1 MDEKTPTTT
10 DVQTTQAA
18 QGAEGTQAAP
28 AAVPKRSV
36 LGRIVVWTARLLWC
50 AIALVVAAVCLAGI
64 LLYVPS
70 VQERVV
76 EKVCASLSEQT
87 GYDVHLKNLRLSF
100 PLHLSADSIVACEGG
115 DTLLQ
120 AERMRLHLRVLPL
133 LRAEADVAE
142 VELGGVS
149 LDTREL
155 VGGTHVRG
163 KVGRIAAPLPSS
175 KRLSAARIG
184 WETQHVRVAAAEIRD
199 ADLSVW
205 LSDTAFTDTTT
216 SKPWLVS
223 VGGLRLRNVKA
234 RVALATAPPSIK
246 AGADSIVAGRG
257 QMWIAVDIP
266 RGKVQ
271 NGHFDT
277 RRGTYAVQGV
287 DIAGANIAYTSRGS
301 DGKWQRRSTP
311 ATLPDDCKRT
321 SADSLR
327 AEWDYEDNISGLEA
341 WSPFTQRPSGA
352 LDTDEI
358 ILTNTDLRVA
368 PLRYSDAEGTTL
380 NIEHAALHELNSGMS
395 IDELRGEVKV
405 DDEGIA
411 LPDFTLQTPFS
422 KLRIGGK
429 IPWSALSEGFGSL
442 NMDLDLTLGPQ
453 DVEKILRSRTLDLS
467 RSQQK
472 HILDLYPR
480 RPLSLK
486 GHVRGNLEHIQLL
499 PLDIAMPDVVKGRLS
514 GRIDHVQT
522 NPAADLNFN
531 LQTGSML
538 PQIYRKAMPDVAQTV
553 SLPGAMSMK
562 GSVRYGAPGGRSVKS
577 DAVSLACNL
586 GVGGGNADIKANV
599 SSLSALSTTSGSE
612 SWNVAATTHNLPIRS
627 FLPTMDIAPLS
638 AHITARGNTFDL
650 LSPRAR
656 ITAKADI
663 HRGAFSGINISGI
676 HADADVSKGDVAVS
690 VISNTAALDGTATL
704 TARIED
710 LLRDKNTT
718 DADYI
723 SGDIRLDL
731 ATADLRALGFTADTL
746 ETGGM
751 LTAHF
756 HSNGDFTAYGAE
768 GTIENIFLQTNEQGF
783 SSENT
788 TFSFATSPDT
798 TYANASSGDL
808 ELHIGAEGSVEKIL
822 PRMTALADEA
832 VRQIDAKSLDMPAL
846 QREFLPMKV
855 YVKAR
860 KENPLSGYLALKGI
874 EFNTAYIDLISHP
887 ETGLTGEAK
896 IGALSK
902 GGLLLDTI
910 GLSMEQDSLGL
921 ALNGFVRNYKKK
933 NPTKFDASLEG
944 HIFANEAEIRT
955 KFYDNQKEKSIDLG
969 VRAALADGG
978 VSVSLFPQNP
988 ILAYRTFT
996 LNKDNFIF
1004 LGEGGQIRADVDLV
1018 ADDGTGLRILSE
1030 PTDSVNDITA
1040 SVYNINLAELS
1051 NVVPYLPKLG
1061 GTLNGDFHILD
1072 NHETLSAMG
1081 SLDMQNFAYEGT
1093 QLGNVGADVVYLPQG
1108 EDEHFASAY
1117 IRAADEEVLEASG
1130 TYYGKTETF
1139 DGTASLQQFP
1149 LALLNAF
1156 LEGTDVALDGHAIGD
1171 LAIQGALSS
1180 PKINGE
1186 LRMDSAHI
1194 YSPAYGFRFLMD
1206 EKPIAVENSR
1216 IRFDKFKLATT
1227 GKNPLTLNGNIDA
1240 SDLASVR
1247 LALTLQ
1253 GKNFELI
1260 DTKRTRQSTIFG
1272 TVMAD
1277 MVGSVTGTLS
1287 NMTVRGKLDILDKT
1301 DMTYILKDSPLTV
1314 DNRLDDLVQFVSFND
1329 SIEDGEEPQTEE
1341 EMSLNMVLGINVHEG
1356 ARFRCF
1362 LSEDG
1367 KSYANIVGGGNMTFR
1382 LTPQGEMRL
1391 TGKLTAQSGDMKY
1404 EMPVIPL
1411 RTFNLVEG
1419 STIDFTG
1426 DPTNPTL
1433 NIRAT
1438 ERMKVLIAGD
1448 DDRQRAVAFDVGV
1461 AITKPLDRMGL
1472 EFTIDAPDD
1481 LTVQNQL
1488 ASMSAEQRSKAAVA
1502 MMATGMYLTDTGNMS
1517 SGFKANNALNAF
1529 LQNEIQNI
1537 TAGALKT
1544 VDLNVGVESG
1554 TSLVGTQ
1561 TTDYSFQFSKRFW
1574 GDRIRVVIGG
1584 RVSAGENADNRAESI
1599 INNVSIEYKLN
1610 KGATQHVRI
1619 FYDRDSQDPFE
1630 GQLTET
1636 GVGWNVRNKA
1646 DNLGDLLLFWRKKE
1660 TPSPMPRFRE
1670 MRPEAPRE
1678 EKTDSIQQRQN

>member
-120 AERMRLHLRVLPL
+120 AERMRLHLRVMPL

-142 VELGGVS
+142 VELGGVR
-149 LDTREL
+149 LDTRDL
-155 VGGTHVRG
+155 IGGTHVRG
-163 KVGRIAAPLPSS
+163 RVGRMAAPLPSS

-266 RGKVQ
+266 RGKIQ

-321 SADSLR
+321 SGDSLR

-358 ILTNTDLRVA
+358 IITNTDLRVA

-472 HILDLYPR
+472 QILDLYPR
-480 RPLSLK
+480 RPLSLR

-522 NPAADLNFN
+522 NPAADLSFN
-531 LQTGSML
+531 LQTGKLL
-538 PQIYRKAMPDVAQTV
+538 PQIYRKGAPDIAQTV

-562 GSVRYGAPGGRSVKS
+562 GNVRYGIPSAGRSRAS
-577 DAVSLACNL
+577 DAVSLTCNL
-586 GVGGGNADIKANV
+586 GVGGGSADIKANIN
-599 SSLSALSTTSGSE
+599 SLSALSTTSGSE
-612 SWNVAATTHNLPIRS
+612 SWAMTATTRNFPVRS
-627 FLPTMDIAPLS
+627 FMPTLDIAPLS
-638 AHITARGNTFDL
+638 AHITARGNTFDI

-656 ITAKADI
+656 ITASADI
-663 HRGAFSGINISGI
+663 HRCTFSGINISGI
-676 HADADVSKGDVAVS
+676 KANADVSHGDL
-690 VISNTAALDGTATL
+690 ALSLNSDTEALNGTATL
-704 TARIED
+704 TARVED
-710 LLRDKNTT
+710 LMRGKNTN

-723 SGDIRLDL
+723 SGDIHLDL
-731 ATADLRALGFTADTL
+731 TTADLRALGITTDTL
-746 ETGGM
+746 EAGGV

-756 HSNGDFTAYGAE
+756 RSNGDFTAYSAE
-768 GTIENIFLQTNEQGF
+768 GSIDNIFLQTNEQGF
-783 SSENT
+783 ASENT
-788 TFSFATSPDT
+788 LFSFATSPDT

-808 ELHIGAEGSVEKIL
+808 ELHIGAEGCVERIL
-822 PRMTALADEA
+822 PRITALADVA
-832 VRQIDAKSLDMPAL
+832 SKQIEERALNMPAL
-846 QREFLPMKV
+846 QREFIPMKV
-855 YVKAR
+855 YVRAR
-860 KENPLSGYLALKGI
+860 QENPLSGYLALQGI
-874 EFNTAYIDLISHP
+874 NFNTAYINLISHP
-887 ETGLTGEAK
+887 ETGLTGEAN
-896 IGALSK
+896 IGALAK

-910 GLSMEQDSLGL
+910 GVSLAQDSLGL
-921 ALNGFVRNYKKK
+921 ALDGFVRNYKKK

-944 HIFANEAEIRT
+944 HIFANNAEVRAT
-955 KFYDNQKEKSIDLG
+955 FYDNQKEKSIDLG
-969 VRAALADGG
+969 VRATLADGG
-978 VSVSLFPQNP
+978 IRVAMFPQNP
-988 ILAYRTFT
+988 VLAYRTFT

-1030 PTDSVNDITA
+1030 PADSVNDITA

-1061 GTLNGDFHILD
+1061 GTLSGDFHILD

-1081 SLDMQNFAYEGT
+1081 TLDMTDFMYEGT
-1093 QLGNVGADVVYLPQG
+1093 KLGNVGADVVYLPKG

-1117 IRAADEEVLEASG
+1117 IRAADEEVLEATG
-1130 TYYGKTETF
+1130 TYFGKTETF
-1139 DGTASLQQFP
+1139 DGTASLQNFP
-1149 LALLNAF
+1149 MALLNAF
-1156 LEGTDVALDGHAIGD
+1156 LDGTDVALDGHALGD
-1171 LAIQGALSS
+1171 LTIQGALSS
-1180 PKINGE
+1180 PNINGE
-1186 LRMDSAHI
+1186 VHMDSAHI
-1194 YSPAYGFRFLMD
+1194 YSPVYGFRFLMD
-1206 EKPIAVENSR
+1206 EKPIPVENSR
-1216 IRFDKFKLATT
+1216 IRFDQFQLAST
-1227 GKNPLTLNGNIDA
+1227 GKNPLTLNGDIDA
-1240 SDLASVR
+1240 SELSQIR
-1247 LALTLQ
+1247 FGLTLQ

-1272 TVMAD
+1272 TVLAD
-1277 MVGSVTGTLS
+1277 MTGSVTGTLS

-1329 SIEDGEEPQTEE
+1329 SIDDDETAMPEE
-1341 EMSLNMVLGINVHEG
+1341 EMKLNFILGINVHEG
-1356 ARFRCF
+1356 ARFQCL

-1367 KSYANIVGGGNMTFR
+1367 NSYANIVGGGNMTFR
-1382 LTPQGEMRL
+1382 MTPQGDMRL
-1391 TGKLTAQSGDMKY
+1391 TGKITAQSGEMKY
-1404 EMPVIPL
+1404 ELPVIPL
-1411 RTFNLVEG
+1411 RTFNLMEG

-1426 DPTNPTL
+1426 DPMNPTL
-1433 NIRAT
+1433 NIHAT
-1438 ERMKVLIAGD
+1438 ERMKVLITGED
-1448 DDRQRAVAFDVGV
+1448 GRQRAVAFDVGV
-1461 AITKPLDRMGL
+1461 AISKPLERMGL

-1502 MMATGMYLTDTGNMS
+1502 MMATGMYLTDNASMS

-1599 INNVSIEYKLN
+1599 INNVSVEYKLN
-1610 KGATQHVRI
+1610 KGATQYIRI
-1619 FYDRDSQDPFE
+1619 FYDRDTQDPFE

-1646 DNLGDLLLFWRKKE
+1646 DNIGDLLLFWRKK
-1660 TPSPMPRFRE
+1660 
-1670 MRPEAPRE
+1670 
-1678 EKTDSIQQRQN
+1678 